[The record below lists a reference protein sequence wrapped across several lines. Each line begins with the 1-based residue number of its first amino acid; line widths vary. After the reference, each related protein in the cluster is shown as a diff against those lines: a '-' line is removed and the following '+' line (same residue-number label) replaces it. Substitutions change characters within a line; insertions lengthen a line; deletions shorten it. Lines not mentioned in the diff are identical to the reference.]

1 LEVRTIRTSSAPV
14 EQINIVPCGSAF
26 SISPSLV
33 LTAFHNVA
41 SDGSMKPMCLVR
53 SLFTNSKVL
62 RADIINLKLPPF
74 AANEKDDWMI
84 LEREAGTFAK
94 FAEICEDDDELPLE
108 NSDIAIKHFPVGL
121 IDSNSVAQLRV
132 ISMKEKVLYF
142 TPRLHPPS
150 SKKQKVGQ
158 MKFTVTDNAAEIVQP
173 VADVAFVTNGLSRGS
188 SGAPYFAL
196 NNKVFAFHIES
207 LDDAI
212 ENSTSGSHQSYCHG
226 YVLCRLPS
234 FMSVFLRDVKPT
246 MTTSG
251 P

>member
-1 LEVRTIRTSSAPV
+1 MFHCFYIVGAPTRPSSPGDANVVFGICELEVRTIRTSSAPV

-41 SDGSMKPMCLVR
+41 IDGSMKPMCLVR
-53 SLFTNSKVL
+53 SLLTNSKVL

-74 AANEKDDWMI
+74 A
-84 LEREAGTFAK
+84 
-94 FAEICEDDDELPLE
+94 
-108 NSDIAIKHFPVGL
+108 AIKHFPVGL

-142 TPRLHPPS
+142 TPRLRPLS
-150 SKKQKVGQ
+150 SKKQKVGP
-158 MKFTVTDNAAEIVQP
+158 MKFTVTDNAAEIVQR
-173 VADVAFVTNGLSRGS
+173 VADVAFVTNGLSTGR

-212 ENSTSGSHQSYCHG
+212 ENSTSGYHQSYCHG

-234 FMSVFLRDVKPT
+234 FMSVFLHDVKPT